1 MFSGN
6 VYFWNVK
13 STWLFLCL
21 SVVSIHAQTD
31 SLQMVILPGEKTPQS
46 YIGLDEVVVYQPI
59 KLNSYEEM
67 KKYIL
72 LRRRVLKVYP
82 YAQLASE
89 RFTTLKERLDQ
100 MDKRRQK
107 KRYAKRIE
115 KYLEGE
121 FSEELKKLTRKEGQI
136 LVKLIH
142 RETGITPHTL
152 VKTYRNGLRATVYQ
166 FTAKLFDIDLKTE
179 FNPSKEQEDMWIEDI
194 LLRSGMTMRYNEEN
208 IKK

>member
-1 MFSGN
+1 MK
-6 VYFWNVK
+6 W
-13 STWLFLCL
+13 TWLFLCL

-31 SLQMVILPGEKTPQS
+31 SLPMVILPGEKTPQS
-46 YIGLDEVVVYQPI
+46 YIGLDEVVVFQPI
-59 KLNSYEEM
+59 KLNSFEEM
-67 KKYIL
+67 KKYML

-179 FNPSKEQEDMWIEDI
+179 FNPSEVQEDMWIEDI
-194 LLRSGMTMRYNEEN
+194 LFRSGMTMRYNEEN

>member
-1 MFSGN
+1 MK
-6 VYFWNVK
+6 W
-13 STWLFLCL
+13 TWLFLCL
-21 SVVSIHAQTD
+21 SVVSIRAQTD
-31 SLQMVILPGEKTPQS
+31 SLPMLILPGEKIPQS
-46 YIGLDEVVVYQPI
+46 YIGLEEVVVYQPV

-67 KKYIL
+67 KKYML
-72 LRRRVLKVYP
+72 LRRRVIKTYP
-82 YAQLASE
+82 YAKLASE
-89 RFTTLKERLDQ
+89 RFTTLKERLGN

-115 KYLEGE
+115 KYLQGE

-142 RETGITPHTL
+142 RETGITPHAL

-179 FNPSKEQEDMWIEDI
+179 FNPSKVQEDMWIEDI
-194 LLRSGMTMRYNEEN
+194 LFRSGMTTRYYEEK

>member
-1 MFSGN
+1 MK
-6 VYFWNVK
+6 WNL
-13 STWLFLCL
+13 LFLCL
-21 SVVSIHAQTD
+21 FVVSIQAQTD
-31 SLQMVILPGEKTPQS
+31 SLPMLILPGENIPQS
-46 YIGLDEVVVYQPI
+46 YIGLEEVVVYQPV

-67 KKYIL
+67 KKYML
-72 LRRRVLKVYP
+72 LRRRVIKVYP

-89 RFTTLKERLDQ
+89 RFTTLKERLGN

-115 KYLEGE
+115 KYLQGE

-142 RETGITPHTL
+142 RETGITPHAL

-166 FTAKLFDIDLKTE
+166 LTAKLFDIDLKRE
-179 FNPSKEQEDMWIEDI
+179 FNPSKVQEDMWIEDI
-194 LLRSGMTMRYNEEN
+194 LFRSGMTTRYYEEK

>member
-1 MFSGN
+1 
-6 VYFWNVK
+6 
-13 STWLFLCL
+13 
-21 SVVSIHAQTD
+21 
-31 SLQMVILPGEKTPQS
+31 MVILPGEKIPQY

-59 KLNSYEEM
+59 KLNSFEEM
-67 KKYIL
+67 EKYML

-82 YAQLASE
+82 YAQLASK
-89 RFTTLKERLDQ
+89 RFTTLKERLERI
-100 MDKRRQK
+100 DKGYLK

-142 RETGITPHTL
+142 RETGITPHAL
-152 VKTYRNGLRATVYQ
+152 VKTYRNGLRAAVYQ

-179 FNPSKEQEDMWIEDI
+179 FNPSEVQEDKWIEDI
-194 LLRSGMTMRYNEEN
+194 LFRSGMKMLHKNKT
-208 IKK
+208 

>member
-1 MFSGN
+1 MIIAS
-6 VYFWNVK
+6 
-13 STWLFLCL
+13 L
-21 SVVSIHAQTD
+21 HAQTD
-31 SLQMVILPGEKTPQS
+31 SLPMIILPGEKIPRS
-46 YIGLDEVVVYQPI
+46 YIGLEEVVVYEPV
-59 KLNSYEEM
+59 KLRSYDDM
-67 KKYIL
+67 KKYML

-89 RFTTLKERLDQ
+89 RFTTLKERLDH

-142 RETGITPHTL
+142 RETGITTHTL
-152 VKTYRNGLRATVYQ
+152 VKTYRNGLRATIYQ
-166 FTAKLFDIDLKTE
+166 LTARMFDIDLKTE
-179 FNPSKEQEDMWIEDI
+179 FNPSKVQEDMWIEDI
-194 LLRSGMTMRYNEEN
+194 LVKSGLSDHYFD
-208 IKK
+208 KKTEKK

>member
-1 MFSGN
+1 MK
-6 VYFWNVK
+6 W
-13 STWLFLCL
+13 TWLFLCL
-21 SVVSIHAQTD
+21 SAVSIHAQTD
-31 SLQMVILPGEKTPQS
+31 SLPMVILPGEKTPQS

-59 KLNSYEEM
+59 KLNSFEEM
-67 KKYIL
+67 KKYML

-89 RFTTLKERLDQ
+89 RFSTLKERLDQ

-142 RETGITPHTL
+142 RETGITPHAL

-166 FTAKLFDIDLKTE
+166 ITAKLFDIDLKTE
-179 FNPSKEQEDMWIEDI
+179 FNPSEVQEDMWIEDI
-194 LLRSGMTMRYNEEN
+194 LFRSGMTMRYNEEN

>member
-1 MFSGN
+1 M
-6 VYFWNVK
+6 
-13 STWLFLCL
+13 
-21 SVVSIHAQTD
+21 I
-31 SLQMVILPGEKTPQS
+31 ILPGEKTPQS
-46 YIGLDEVVVYQPI
+46 YIGLDEVVVYQPLM
-59 KLNSYEEM
+59 LNSYEEM
-67 KKYIL
+67 KKYML

-89 RFTTLKERLDQ
+89 RFTTLKERLEH
-100 MDKRRQK
+100 MDRRRQE

-142 RETGITPHTL
+142 RETGITPHAL

-179 FNPSKEQEDMWIEDI
+179 FDASKVQEDIWIEDI
-194 LLRSGMTMRYNEEN
+194 LFRSGVTTTYFEEN
-208 IKK
+208 PEKF